1 MTQECVAGS
10 KKNGQEVVMKKV
22 VVGVLMGLLLMG
34 FASGSSFAEKS
45 SAVKSEK
52 WRHEEGISPMGHMR
66 HRGTGMMRAD
76 RRIWK
81 ALADLGLDEKQK
93 EAIKDIR
100 TSAKKDAIR
109 KIADIRIAKIEL
121 REILDKD
128 PVDMS
133 AVEAKL
139 KQMESLKTDMHM
151 SRIKTLEEIKAKL
164 TTEQRQKFII
174 NLRKQFRRHGGWRH
188 EGMGM
193 MPQHEKREKK

>member
-1 MTQECVAGS
+1 VLQALRNE
-10 KKNGQEVVMKKV
+10 QEVVMKKV

-34 FASGSSFAEKS
+34 FASGSSYAEKS
-45 SAVKSEK
+45 SGVKNEK
-52 WRHEEGISPMGHMR
+52 CRHEEGVSRLGHMR
-66 HRGTGMMRAD
+66 HREMGMMRAE

-100 TSAKKDAIR
+100 TIAKKDAIR
-109 KIADIRIAKIEL
+109 KMADIRIARIEL

-128 PVDMS
+128 PVDMG

-139 KQMESLKTDMHM
+139 KQLESLKTDMQM

-164 TTEQRQKFII
+164 TPEQRQKFKI
-174 NLRKQFRRHGGWRH
+174 NLRKQFDNGFGAGCLAHKINTRQLRS
-188 EGMGM
+188 
-193 MPQHEKREKK
+193 